1 MSRIRAP
8 ARVALAVSV
17 LALLLLSAGAATA
30 GYLVEA
36 RNQRIDLAHG
46 LADAA
51 TYVEHGATQAETTR
65 WQQALTGEFTTLGLS
80 AQLTMVSPGSKRVIY
95 VSKELAPATTPAP
108 GGSAAQ
114 PTATYLFPLS
124 GEVLVLDLYP
134 SPLDSSHRMLAALAA
149 GLAALLVGGALLM
162 WAASR
167 WFVVPLRRLNRQVDA
182 IAGGDPIETPA
193 TSPIREVEN
202 VARAIAG
209 MGARLA
215 QTAEQEARL
224 ETERRLLVSSIAHDL
239 RTPLFSLRGYLD
251 AIAAGIGDPGER
263 LQRARAKAQ
272 QIDRL
277 VTGLFD
283 YARADFDNRPR
294 LQTTDLADAVTDAT
308 AAFEFA
314 ADERGVKLQV
324 TADTGHSVR
333 IDHDGFERA
342 LANVI
347 DNALRHTPLG
357 GTVEVTCGED
367 ADNVFVR
374 VIDDGPGIP
383 PDLLPRVFEP
393 TVRADSTRN
402 SRADGAGLGLAIA
415 ARLLRNQGGTIDAA
429 NAPPAA
435 RSSRSG
441 CRERSHSPRLG
452 KPPYQRRAPAGP
464 WRAGARPVLFQP
476 SQSSH
481 CALVPSSTRP
491 AFPRGDFAAQ
501 VHGGVVGIS
510 DCRQAERDDRTSPAC
525 VRAKRH
531 LIGHLRGHPQA
542 VPGLAGPA
550 VGEVLAS
557 GTGTDRP
564 GRLGDRAVVVNPA
577 I

>member
-1 MSRIRAP
+1 MSRIRAS
-8 ARVALAVSV
+8 ARVALAVSL

-46 LADAA
+46 LTDAA
-51 TYVEHGATQAETTR
+51 TYVERGATQAETTR
-65 WQQALTGEFTTLGLS
+65 WQQALTGEFAMLGLS

-95 VSKELAPATTPAP
+95 VSKELAPTTTPAP
-108 GGSAAQ
+108 GESAAL

-134 SPLDSSHRMLAALAA
+134 SPLDSSHRLLAALAA

-209 MGARLA
+209 MGARLE

-294 LQTTDLADAVTDAT
+294 LQTTDLADVVTDAT

-314 ADERGVKLQV
+314 ADERGVKLQM

-347 DNALRHTPLG
+347 DNALHHTPLG

-402 SRADGAGLGLAIA
+402 SRSDGAGLGLAIA

-429 NAPPAA
+429 NAPPRGAILTL
-435 RSSRSG
+435 RL
-441 CRERSHSPRLG
+441 PR
-452 KPPYQRRAPAGP
+452 KVA
-464 WRAGARPVLFQP
+464 
-476 SQSSH
+476 
-481 CALVPSSTRP
+481 
-491 AFPRGDFAAQ
+491 
-501 VHGGVVGIS
+501 
-510 DCRQAERDDRTSPAC
+510 
-525 VRAKRH
+525 
-531 LIGHLRGHPQA
+531 
-542 VPGLAGPA
+542 
-550 VGEVLAS
+550 
-557 GTGTDRP
+557 
-564 GRLGDRAVVVNPA
+564 
-577 I
+577 

>member
-1 MSRIRAP
+1 MSRIRAS
-8 ARVALAVSV
+8 ARVALAVSL
-17 LALLLLSAGAATA
+17 LALLLLSAGATTA

-51 TYVEHGATQAETTR
+51 TYVERGATQAETTR
-65 WQQALTGEFTTLGLS
+65 WQQALTGEFATLGLS

-95 VSKELAPATTPAP
+95 VSKELAPTTTPAP
-108 GGSAAQ
+108 GESAAQ

-134 SPLDSSHRMLAALAA
+134 SPLDSSHRLLAALAA

-294 LQTTDLADAVTDAT
+294 LQTTDLADAVADAT

-333 IDHDGFERA
+333 IDHDDFERA

-347 DNALRHTPLG
+347 DNALHHTPLG

-429 NAPPAA
+429 NAPPRGAILTL
-435 RSSRSG
+435 RL
-441 CRERSHSPRLG
+441 PR
-452 KPPYQRRAPAGP
+452 K
-464 WRAGARPVLFQP
+464 V
-476 SQSSH
+476 
-481 CALVPSSTRP
+481 T
-491 AFPRGDFAAQ
+491 
-501 VHGGVVGIS
+501 
-510 DCRQAERDDRTSPAC
+510 
-525 VRAKRH
+525 
-531 LIGHLRGHPQA
+531 
-542 VPGLAGPA
+542 
-550 VGEVLAS
+550 
-557 GTGTDRP
+557 
-564 GRLGDRAVVVNPA
+564 
-577 I
+577 